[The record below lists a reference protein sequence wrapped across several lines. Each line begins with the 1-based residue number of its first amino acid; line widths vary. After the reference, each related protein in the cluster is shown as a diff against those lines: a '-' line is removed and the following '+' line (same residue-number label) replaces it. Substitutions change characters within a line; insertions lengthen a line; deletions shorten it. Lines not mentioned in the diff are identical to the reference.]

1 MAQDNSIEEIAAQV
15 ALAFQSAREKVILHR
30 HIDDY
35 GNPLTRFPR
44 YTEEVQPKTLEE
56 IAESNAT
63 VTFLNPLGLISERP
77 LTFLEIFEKM
87 KEMGF
92 IIRPTDNPSE
102 SGS

>member
-1 MAQDNSIEEIAAQV
+1 MPQDNNIEEIAAQV
-15 ALAFQSAREKVILHR
+15 ALAFQTAREKVILHR
-30 HIDDY
+30 HLDDN
-35 GNPLTRFPR
+35 GNPLNRFPR
-44 YTEEVQPKTLEE
+44 YTEEIQPKTLEE

-92 IIRPTDNPSE
+92 SIQPTGELSE
-102 SGS
+102 GEA